1 MFALPPMP
9 YDFYKGL
16 AVVLVSLV
24 LFLIGRR
31 IDARPADPLQ
41 PRLLP
46 WRAIQVVSGVAAF
59 LAFIF
64 LINLFRINAPVQ
76 RW

>member
-1 MFALPPMP
+1 MP

-16 AVVLVSLV
+16 AVLLVSLV